1 MNPLWTQVLAVVA
14 AYLLGSISFS
24 VLIVRV
30 LLGIDV
36 RTVGSGNAGATNV
49 LRVAGKLPALA
60 ALLLDAGKG
69 LAAVLV
75 ARALE
80 APPVIVALV
89 GVAAVLGHMY
99 PIFFGFR
106 GGKGVAT
113 AAGTLG
119 SLAPVPTLV
128 ALGLFVVVVA
138 TTRYVSL
145 GSILVAAAHP
155 LLMLALPTLG
165 WMAAYDRWLVA
176 GAASIAALI
185 VFKHHENIG
194 RLLRGQEKRIGQKAV
209 MPDAPLNAD
218 ASAADGEREADRG

>member
-1 MNPLWTQVLAVVA
+1 MNPIWSHCLAIVC

-30 LLGIDV
+30 LLGIDI

-80 APPVIVALV
+80 APPAVVALV
-89 GVAAVLGHMY
+89 GVAAVLGHMH

-128 ALGLFVVVVA
+128 ALGFFVVIVA
-138 TTRYVSL
+138 VTRFVSL
-145 GSILVAAAHP
+145 GSISVAVAHP
-155 LLMLALPTLG
+155 LLMLLLPAMG
-165 WMAAYDRWLVA
+165 WMDAYDRWLVL
-176 GAASIAALI
+176 GAAAIAALI
-185 VFKHHENIG
+185 VLKHHENIG
-194 RLLRGQEKRIGQKAV
+194 RLLRGQEKRIGQKAT
-209 MPDAPLNAD
+209 
-218 ASAADGEREADRG
+218 ASESRSPATGEQAES

>member
-1 MNPLWTQVLAVVA
+1 MGEELPLSPLWSHGLAVLC

-24 VLIVRV
+24 VLIVRI

-49 LRVAGKLPALA
+49 LRVAGRFPALA

-80 APPVIVALV
+80 APPMVVALV

-99 PIFFGFR
+99 PVFFGFR

-119 SLAPVPTLV
+119 SLAPVPTFV
-128 ALGLFVVVVA
+128 ALGLFVLIVA

-145 GSILVAAAHP
+145 GSIVVAGAHP
-155 LLMLALPTLG
+155 LLMLILPALGLG
-165 WMAAYDRWLVA
+165 IPYDTWLVVGA
-176 GAASIAALI
+176 GAIAALI
-185 VFKHHENIG
+185 VLKHHENIG
-194 RLLRGQEKRIGQKAV
+194 RLVRGEEKRIGQKA
-209 MPDAPLNAD
+209 DRN
-218 ASAADGEREADRG
+218 REASRDES

>member
-1 MNPLWTQVLAVVA
+1 MSPLWSQVVA
-14 AYLLGSISFS
+14 VLCAYLLGSISFS
-24 VLIVRV
+24 VLIVRI

-49 LRVAGKLPALA
+49 LRVAGKVPALA

-80 APPVIVALV
+80 APPLVVALV

-99 PIFFGFR
+99 PVFFGFR

-128 ALGLFVVVVA
+128 ALGLFVLIVA
-138 TTRYVSL
+138 STRFVSL
-145 GSILVAAAHP
+145 GSISVAVAHP
-155 LLMLALPTLG
+155 LLMLLLPRLG
-165 WMAAYDRWLVA
+165 WMASYDRWLVL
-176 GAASIAALI
+176 GAAAIAALI
-185 VFKHHENIG
+185 VLKHHENIG
-194 RLLRGQEKRIGQKAV
+194 RLLRGQEKRIGQKAAV
-209 MPDAPLNAD
+209 SPGAD
-218 ASAADGEREADRG
+218 AQMREAGSDDGT